1 MPWLLP
7 TRYAHRAFRYPKE
20 TLTPKSSLMKKQIA
34 CTLSLFSFCLLTAN
48 VFGGGIG
55 EVFRPPSLDAERL
68 MDVEARVFAFEDRFG
83 YHPQFLMDAED
94 DEDGLGAAMQAF
106 GEWVEEDSGVFGNAL
121 QGEAARRLRE
131 AQEALENEA
140 LAENMEAFGNWVNEA
155 EGPPLP
161 PPLPPAPLYVNAPP
175 IRLNIV
181 PAAPVNEE
189 GARLSIAE
197 QAVIEQKEMAARRK
211 AKAEKKNDDEEEDEQ
226 EEEIVV
232 VPQRNPHMQAV
243 FAAVAERAKVLKERR
258 KAEASRLAEE
268 LANQPEVVEVVLTE
282 EELEQ
287 QRIEAEVLFAEKK
300 RQTEERKAE
309 KERLAQERS
318 KFLALKQNLHQGIEG
333 GVKLKKTRLPNK
345 KRVRNNNFAGRSAAR
360 VEVDVP
366 VHTSLVLAP
375 DYQGRPLD
383 LNDLIDE
390 EGNWDNLEPLF
401 AEIEE
406 AEEQVEEKKKRRRVS
421 AAATV

>member
-1 MPWLLP
+1 M
-7 TRYAHRAFRYPKE
+7 
-20 TLTPKSSLMKKQIA
+20 
-34 CTLSLFSFCLLTAN
+34 
-48 VFGGGIG
+48 
-55 EVFRPPSLDAERL
+55 
-68 MDVEARVFAFEDRFG
+68 
-83 YHPQFLMDAED
+83 
-94 DEDGLGAAMQAF
+94 
-106 GEWVEEDSGVFGNAL
+106 
-121 QGEAARRLRE
+121 
-131 AQEALENEA
+131 
-140 LAENMEAFGNWVNEA
+140 
-155 EGPPLP
+155 
-161 PPLPPAPLYVNAPP
+161 
-175 IRLNIV
+175 
-181 PAAPVNEE
+181 
-189 GARLSIAE
+189 
-197 QAVIEQKEMAARRK
+197 
-211 AKAEKKNDDEEEDEQ
+211 
-226 EEEIVV
+226 
-232 VPQRNPHMQAV
+232 PQRNPHMQAV

-258 KAEASRLAEE
+258 EAEASRLAEE

-300 RQTEERKAE
+300 RQAEERKAE
-309 KERLAQERS
+309 KERLAQERA

-406 AEEQVEEKKKRRRVS
+406 AEEQVEEKKKKKKSLSRSNSLIHGGVGPIIPL
-421 AAATV
+421 TG